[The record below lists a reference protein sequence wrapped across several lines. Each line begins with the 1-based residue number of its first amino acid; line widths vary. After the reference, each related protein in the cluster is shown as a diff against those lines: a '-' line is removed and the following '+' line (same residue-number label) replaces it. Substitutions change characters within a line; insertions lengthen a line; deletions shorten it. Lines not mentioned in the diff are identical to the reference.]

1 MKIKEFDA
9 LNIKLFIPEL
19 ENALHEVSKKFG
31 LKVAPLGGIT
41 YDKSIL
47 NTSKLSFA
55 PIANQIPVTA
65 PLDSYIGHKYKHGN
79 RILTILSV
87 EEGRLLAI
95 TNRKARYLITREQ
108 IKDMIKLP

>member
-9 LNIKLFIPEL
+9 LNVKQFIPQLEL
-19 ENALHEVSKKFG
+19 ALDEVTKKYG
-31 LKVAPLGGIT
+31 LKVAPIGVT

-55 PIANQIPVTA
+55 PITNQIPVTA
-65 PLDSYIGHKYKHGN
+65 SLDSYIGHKYKHGN

-87 EEGRLLAI
+87 EEGKLLAI

-108 IKDMIKLP
+108 IKEMIKLP